1 MWMAKTP
8 QADPLA
14 EPGAELGQVTLAG
27 PPVGVALAGE
37 RRNVTV
43 CLPGERRNV
52 TVCLPGGYHWTPQPG
67 QAVLVVKSGPEG
79 SPCLVGAPEAEGTV
93 PGEVWLSVAPG
104 VGVRLTKD
112 GKLRLQGP
120 VEVDGTL
127 TVNGQEVVP

>member
-43 CLPGERRNV
+43 CLPG
-52 TVCLPGGYHWTPQPG
+52 GYHWTGGEERTGGISLPG
-67 QAVLVVKSGPEG
+67 GRPGGRRDGP
-79 SPCLVGAPEAEGTV
+79 
-93 PGEVWLSVAPG
+93 
-104 VGVRLTKD
+104 R
-112 GKLRLQGP
+112 
-120 VEVDGTL
+120 
-127 TVNGQEVVP
+127 